1 MSSPNATNI
10 NPKDCVYG
18 CNTRIYWNTSTSE
31 YWEEFTKKKHNC
43 PNRSRNNGKKSV
55 AAAAAAAPTINNNNN
70 SAPKPTTRYNN
81 NHKNNY
87 SSNYNHKKSWATF
100 NNNKQPMDNPLE
112 ILEASSPEAI
122 RKQYEVLTDLIKE
135 YNGKIHGSQSHILAN
150 DSIRLI
156 VYYEV
161 PEGTR
166 DEVKGMFERFTKDE
180 IKMR

>member
-100 NNNKQPMDNPLE
+100 NNNKQPMDNSLE
-112 ILEASSPEAI
+112 TIGGI
-122 RKQYEVLTDLIKE
+122 D
-135 YNGKIHGSQSHILAN
+135 
-150 DSIRLI
+150 
-156 VYYEV
+156 
-161 PEGTR
+161 
-166 DEVKGMFERFTKDE
+166 
-180 IKMR
+180 